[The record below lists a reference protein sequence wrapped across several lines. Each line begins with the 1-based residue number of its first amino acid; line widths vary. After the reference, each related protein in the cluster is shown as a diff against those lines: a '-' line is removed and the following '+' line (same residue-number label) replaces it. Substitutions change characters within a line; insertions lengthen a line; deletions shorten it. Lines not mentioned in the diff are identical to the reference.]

1 MQYAIK
7 LVHLPPSSTKTTNT
21 KRKKT
26 AAERNADLL
35 LHEYTILQN
44 AGANR
49 GTMFPAIP
57 LMGVGGPPGY
67 GETADKSESLSL
79 FDLLILFC
87 RWNVIT
93 VC

>member
-1 MQYAIK
+1 
-7 LVHLPPSSTKTTNT
+7 
-21 KRKKT
+21 
-26 AAERNADLL
+26 
-35 LHEYTILQN
+35 
-44 AGANR
+44 
-49 GTMFPAIP
+49 